1 MAGYVDIVKAS
12 DMAVRVRGG
21 ARYLRNERDMEK
33 WDLEGKGS
41 GQLLHLTSGDLSA
54 HVHFVAAATCP
65 KSTRRLLAT
74 SDQSNANANFLH
86 VKQANRKRLARITSQ
101 NLICEIVTHHTNP
114 NAQIAIVLQY
124 WLGYNRDGW
133 RAQNDGVTHGLF

>member
-1 MAGYVDIVKAS
+1 
-12 DMAVRVRGG
+12 MAVRVRGG

-65 KSTRRLLAT
+65 KSTPTLSRIKATPMPISCMLSRR
-74 SDQSNANANFLH
+74 N
-86 VKQANRKRLARITSQ
+86 VTSQ
-101 NLICEIVTHHTNP
+101 NLICEIVIHHTNP
-114 NAQIAIVLQY
+114 YVLIAIMLQS
-124 WLGYNRDGW
+124 WLGYNGGGENKMLVLLTRLL
-133 RAQNDGVTHGLF
+133 RASNTPKKG